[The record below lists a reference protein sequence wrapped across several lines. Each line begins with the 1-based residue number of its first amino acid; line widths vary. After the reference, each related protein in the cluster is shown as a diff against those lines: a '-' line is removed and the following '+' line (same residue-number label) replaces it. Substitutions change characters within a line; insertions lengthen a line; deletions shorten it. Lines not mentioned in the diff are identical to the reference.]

1 MEINGMPLHALVIHG
16 AVVLGPLAAL
26 LALVYVVPRARQ
38 WARGPMVA
46 TAVVAAGFVVA
57 AYLSGSDLLD
67 ANPALRQLPAVASH
81 EDRAAYALTATLVLA
96 VLAVAAGLLHRR
108 PGAVGLVVRVL
119 LALAA
124 VATLVAVIATG
135 DAGARAVWG
144 GR

>member
-1 MEINGMPLHALVIHG
+1 MPLHALVIHG

-26 LALVYVVPRARQ
+26 LAFAYLLPRTRE
-38 WARGPMVA
+38 WARWPMVA

-57 AYLSGSDLLD
+57 AYLSGRDLLD

-96 VLAVAAGLLHRR
+96 VMAVAAGLLHRR
-108 PGAVGLVVRVL
+108 PGAVLVVVRVL

-124 VATLVAVIATG
+124 ITTLVAVIATG

-144 GR
+144 GS